1 MHVIMVR
8 TLFYKLGMLLLLAAV
23 LCGCIKNDI
32 PFARIPLSITALKVE
47 GQIGTTSFSEKDRTA
62 TVTLAETVNPKKVK
76 IDSIGYTDKA
86 VAALSS
92 GDVIDLTN
100 DVEVTLSLYQD
111 YVWKIMRNQPIERR
125 LTVSNQVGNAVFDE
139 DKRLVTI
146 NITKS
151 ASLRDVELV
160 DLKLGPT
167 GAAYNGSTEGLPAVS
182 WNRYANYAEITIHV
196 TYSDFIDEEWTVKV
210 YNSDSDVLTERA
222 DGWVNVAWM
231 YGAGVAGKECGFEY
245 REAGAENWIAV
256 PKEYVTVNGGQFY
269 ARVPHLKAN
278 TTYECRAFSDGQR
291 AKEVQFST
299 VDMGSFPNMGFED
312 WHKSEKS
319 VICPWAKDGSKF
331 WDTGNHGS
339 AIVGEKNVTTNVTDI
354 RPGST
359 GKYAACLSSQKI
371 FGVFAAGNFFVGEYK
386 DTQAP
391 NGILGF
397 GREFVSYPT
406 ALKGWFKY
414 KTAPITQV
422 SKGYEKLK
430 NQPDTCIVW
439 VALGDWELTQNA
451 ETGQKT
457 AVEIRTDYNNN
468 NGKYFKEKDDPHVI
482 AYGEMTCGEDVNEYK
497 SFEVKLDY
505 RATNRVPTSLLIVCS
520 ASKYGDYFTGGE
532 SVMWIDDFSLVYD
545 YED

>member
-32 PFARIPLSITALKVE
+32 PFARIPLSITVLKVE

-182 WNRYANYAEITIHV
+182 WSRYANYAETTIHV

-231 YGAGVAGKECGFEY
+231 YGAGVAGTECGFEY

-319 VICPWAKDGSKF
+319 VICPWAKDGSVF

-339 AIVGEKNVTTNVTDI
+339 AIVGEKNVTTNVPDI

-359 GKYAACLSSQKI
+359 GKYAACLSSQNI
-371 FGVFAAGNFFVGEYK
+371 LGVKFAAGNLFVGEYK
-386 DTQAP
+386 KTQGT

-414 KTAPITQV
+414 KTAPITEV

-457 AVEIRTDYNNN
+457 AVEIRTDNNN
-468 NGKYFKEKDDPHVI
+468 NGKYFDKNDPHVI

-532 SVMWIDDFSLVYD
+532 CVMWIDDFSLVYD

>member
-182 WNRYANYAEITIHV
+182 WNRYANYAETTIHV

-231 YGAGVAGKECGFEY
+231 YGAGVAGTECGFEY

-256 PKEYVTVNGGQFY
+256 PKEYVTMNGGQFY

-319 VICPWAKDGSKF
+319 VICPWAKDGSVF

-359 GKYAACLSSQKI
+359 GKYAACLSSQNI
-371 FGVFAAGNFFVGEYK
+371 LGVKFAAGNLFVGEYK
-386 DTQAP
+386 KTQGT

-414 KTAPITQV
+414 KTAPITEV

-457 AVEIRTDYNNN
+457 AVEIRTDNNN
-468 NGKYFKEKDDPHVI
+468 NGKYFDKNDPHVI

-532 SVMWIDDFSLVYD
+532 CVMWIDDFSLVYD

>member
-167 GAAYNGSTEGLPAVS
+167 GAAYNGSAEGLPAVS
-182 WNRYANYAEITIHV
+182 WNRYANYAETTIHV

-231 YGAGVAGKECGFEY
+231 YGAGVAGTECGFEY

-319 VICPWAKDGSKF
+319 VICPWAKDGSVF

-339 AIVGEKNVTTNVTDI
+339 AIVGEKNVTTNVPDI

-359 GKYAACLSSQKI
+359 GKYAACLSSQNI
-371 FGVFAAGNFFVGEYK
+371 LGVKFAAGNLFVGEYK
-386 DTQAP
+386 DTEGT

-397 GREFVSYPT
+397 GREFASYPT

-414 KTAPITQV
+414 QTAPIKFV
-422 SKGYEKLK
+422 SKGYEHLK
-430 NQPDTCIVW
+430 NEPDTCIVW

-457 AVEIRTDYNNN
+457 AVEIRTDNNN
-468 NGKYFKEKDDPHVI
+468 NGKYFDKNDPHVI

>member
-86 VAALSS
+86 IAALSS

-182 WNRYANYAEITIHV
+182 WNRYANYAETTIHV

-231 YGAGVAGKECGFEY
+231 YGAGVAGTECGFEY

-319 VICPWAKDGSKF
+319 VICPWAKDGSVF

-339 AIVGEKNVTTNVTDI
+339 AIVGEKNVTTNVPDI

-359 GKYAACLSSQKI
+359 GKYAACLSSQNI
-371 FGVFAAGNFFVGEYK
+371 LGVKFAAGNLFVGEYK
-386 DTQAP
+386 DTEGT

-397 GREFVSYPT
+397 GREFASYPT

-414 KTAPITQV
+414 QTAPIKFV
-422 SKGYEKLK
+422 SKGYEHLK
-430 NQPDTCIVW
+430 NEPDTCIVW

-457 AVEIRTDYNNN
+457 AVEIRTDNNN
-468 NGKYFKEKDDPHVI
+468 NGKYFDKNDPHVI

>member
-8 TLFYKLGMLLLLAAV
+8 TLFYKLEMLLLLAAV

-76 IDSIGYTDKA
+76 IDSIGYTEKA
-86 VAALSS
+86 VATLAS

-151 ASLRDVELV
+151 ASLKDVELV

-167 GAAYNGSTEGLPAVS
+167 GAAYDGRTEGLPAVS
-182 WNRYANYAEITIHV
+182 WNRYANYAETTIHV

-231 YGAGVAGKECGFEY
+231 YGAGVAGTECGFEY

-256 PKEYVTVNGGQFY
+256 PKEYVTVNGGQFS

-312 WHKSEKS
+312 WHTSEKS
-319 VICPWAKDGSKF
+319 VICPWAKDGSIF

-339 AIVGEKNVTTNVTDI
+339 AIGKKNVTTNVTDI

-359 GKYAACLSSQKI
+359 GKYAACLSSQNILGLK
-371 FGVFAAGNFFVGEYK
+371 FAAGNLFVGEYK
-386 DTQAP
+386 KTQGT

-457 AVEIRTDYNNN
+457 AVEIRTDNNN
-468 NGKYFKEKDDPHVI
+468 NGKYFEEKDDPHVI

-497 SFEVKLDY
+497 PFEIKLDY

-532 SVMWIDDFSLVYD
+532 CVMWIDDFSLVYD

>member
-182 WNRYANYAEITIHV
+182 WNRYANYAETTIHV
-196 TYSDFIDEEWTVKV
+196 TYSDFIDEKWTVKI

-231 YGAGVAGKECGFEY
+231 YGAGVAGTECGFEY

-319 VICPWAKDGSKF
+319 VICPWAKDGSVF

-339 AIVGEKNVTTNVTDI
+339 AIVGEKNVTTNVPDI

-359 GKYAACLSSQKI
+359 GKYAACLSSQNI
-371 FGVFAAGNFFVGEYK
+371 LGVKFAAGNLFVGEYK
-386 DTQAP
+386 KTQGT

-414 KTAPITQV
+414 KTAPITEV

-457 AVEIRTDYNNN
+457 AVEIRTDNNN
-468 NGKYFKEKDDPHVI
+468 NGKYFDKNDPHVI

-532 SVMWIDDFSLVYD
+532 CVMWIDDFSLVYD

>member
-92 GDVIDLTN
+92 GDVIDLTS

-111 YVWKIMRNQPIERR
+111 YVWKIVRNQPVARR

-151 ASLRDVELV
+151 ASLKDVELV
-160 DLKLGPT
+160 DLKLGPA
-167 GAAYNGSTEGLPAVS
+167 GAAYNGTADGLPTVS
-182 WNRYANYAEITIHV
+182 WKRYNNFAVTAIQV

-210 YNSDSDVLTERA
+210 YKSDSDVLTERA

-231 YGAGVAGKECGFEY
+231 YGAGLAGTECGFEY

-319 VICPWAKDGSKF
+319 VICPWAQDGSVF

-359 GKYAACLSSQKI
+359 GKYAACLASQNI
-371 FGVFAAGNFFVGEYK
+371 LGVKFAAGNLFVGEYK
-386 DTQAP
+386 KTKGT

-397 GREFVSYPT
+397 GREFASYPT

-414 KTAPITQV
+414 KTAPIKVV
-422 SKGYEKLK
+422 SKGYEHLK
-430 NQPDTCIVW
+430 NEPDTCIVW
-439 VALGDWELTQNA
+439 VALGDWELSLNA

-457 AVEIRTDYNNN
+457 AVEVETDNNN
-468 NGKYFKEKDDPHVI
+468 EGKYFDKNDPHVI
-482 AYGEMTCGEDVNEYK
+482 AYGEMICGEDVNEYK
-497 SFEVKLDY
+497 PFEIKLDY

-532 SVMWIDDFSLVYD
+532 CVMWIDDFSLVYD

>member
-182 WNRYANYAEITIHV
+182 WNRYANYAETTIHV

-231 YGAGVAGKECGFEY
+231 YGAGVAGTECGFEY

-339 AIVGEKNVTTNVTDI
+339 AIVGEKNVTTNVPDI

-359 GKYAACLSSQKI
+359 GKYAACLSSQNI
-371 FGVFAAGNFFVGEYK
+371 LGVKFAAGNLFVGEYK
-386 DTQAP
+386 KTQGT

-414 KTAPITQV
+414 KTAPITEV

-457 AVEIRTDYNNN
+457 AVEIRTDNNN
-468 NGKYFKEKDDPHVI
+468 NGKYFDKNDPHVI

>member
-182 WNRYANYAEITIHV
+182 WNRYANYAETTIHV

-231 YGAGVAGKECGFEY
+231 YGAGVAGTECGFEY

-278 TTYECRAFSDGQR
+278 TTYECRAFSDGKR

-319 VICPWAKDGSKF
+319 VICPWAKDGSVF

-339 AIVGEKNVTTNVTDI
+339 AIVGEKNVTTNVPDI

-359 GKYAACLSSQKI
+359 GKYAACLSSQNI
-371 FGVFAAGNFFVGEYK
+371 LGVKFAAGNLFVGEYK
-386 DTQAP
+386 DTEGT

-414 KTAPITQV
+414 KTAPITEV

-457 AVEIRTDYNNN
+457 AVEIRTDNNN
-468 NGKYFKEKDDPHVI
+468 NGKYFDKNDPHVI

-532 SVMWIDDFSLVYD
+532 CVMWIDDFSLVYD

>member
-182 WNRYANYAEITIHV
+182 WNRYANYAETTIHV

-231 YGAGVAGKECGFEY
+231 YGAGVAGTECGFEY

-319 VICPWAKDGSKF
+319 VICPWAKDGSVF

-339 AIVGEKNVTTNVTDI
+339 AIVGEKNVTTNVKDI

-359 GKYAACLSSQKI
+359 GQYAACLSSQNI
-371 FGVFAAGNFFVGEYK
+371 LGVKFAAGNLFVGEYK
-386 DTQAP
+386 KTQGT

-414 KTAPITQV
+414 KTAPITEV

-430 NQPDTCIVW
+430 NLPDTCIVW

-457 AVEIRTDYNNN
+457 AVEIRTDNNN
-468 NGKYFKEKDDPHVI
+468 NGKYFDKNDPHVI

-505 RATNRVPTSLLIVCS
+505 RATNRVPTSLLIVGS

>member
-182 WNRYANYAEITIHV
+182 WNRYANYAETTIHV
-196 TYSDFIDEEWTVKV
+196 TYSDFIDEEWTVKI

-231 YGAGVAGKECGFEY
+231 YGAGVAGTECGFEY

-319 VICPWAKDGSKF
+319 VICPWAKDGSVF

-339 AIVGEKNVTTNVTDI
+339 AIVGEKNVTTNVKDI

-359 GKYAACLSSQKI
+359 GQYAACLSSQNI
-371 FGVFAAGNFFVGEYK
+371 LGVKFAAGNLFVGEYK
-386 DTQAP
+386 KTQGT

-414 KTAPITQV
+414 KTAPITEV

-430 NQPDTCIVW
+430 NLPDTCIVW

-457 AVEIRTDYNNN
+457 AVEIRTDNNN
-468 NGKYFKEKDDPHVI
+468 NGKYFDKNDPHVI

>member
-8 TLFYKLGMLLLLAAV
+8 TLFYKLGMPLLLAAV

-160 DLKLGPT
+160 DLKFGPT

-182 WNRYANYAEITIHV
+182 WSRYANYAETTIHV

-231 YGAGVAGKECGFEY
+231 YGAGVAGTECGFEY

-319 VICPWAKDGSKF
+319 VICPWAKDGSVF

-339 AIVGEKNVTTNVTDI
+339 AIVGEKNVTTNVKDI

-359 GKYAACLSSQKI
+359 GQYAACLSSQNI
-371 FGVFAAGNFFVGEYK
+371 LGVKFAAGNLFVGEYK
-386 DTQAP
+386 KTQGT

-414 KTAPITQV
+414 KTAPITEV

-457 AVEIRTDYNNN
+457 AVEIRTDNNN
-468 NGKYFKEKDDPHVI
+468 NGKYFDKNDPHVI

>member
-182 WNRYANYAEITIHV
+182 WSRYANYAETTIHV

-231 YGAGVAGKECGFEY
+231 YGAGVAGTECGFEY

-319 VICPWAKDGSKF
+319 VICPWAKDGSVF

-339 AIVGEKNVTTNVTDI
+339 AIVGEKNVTTNVPDI

-359 GKYAACLSSQKI
+359 GKYAACLSSQNI
-371 FGVFAAGNFFVGEYK
+371 LGVKFAAGNLFVGEYK
-386 DTQAP
+386 KTQGT

-414 KTAPITQV
+414 KTAPITEV

-457 AVEIRTDYNNN
+457 AVEIRTDNNN
-468 NGKYFKEKDDPHVI
+468 NGKYFDKNDPHVI

>member
-151 ASLRDVELV
+151 ASLKDVELV

-182 WNRYANYAEITIHV
+182 WNRYANYAETTIHV

-231 YGAGVAGKECGFEY
+231 YGAGVAGTECGFEY

-319 VICPWAKDGSKF
+319 VICPWAKDGSVF

-339 AIVGEKNVTTNVTDI
+339 AIVGEKNVTTNVPDI

-359 GKYAACLSSQKI
+359 GKYAACLSSQNI
-371 FGVFAAGNFFVGEYK
+371 LGVKFAAGNLFVGEYK
-386 DTQAP
+386 KTQGT

-414 KTAPITQV
+414 KTAPITEV

-457 AVEIRTDYNNN
+457 AVEIRTDNNN
-468 NGKYFKEKDDPHVI
+468 NGKYFDKNDPHVI

-532 SVMWIDDFSLVYD
+532 CVMWIDDFSLVYD

>member
-160 DLKLGPT
+160 DLKFGPT

-182 WNRYANYAEITIHV
+182 WSRYANYAETTIHV

-231 YGAGVAGKECGFEY
+231 YGAGVAGTECGFEY

-339 AIVGEKNVTTNVTDI
+339 AIVGEKNVTTNVPDI

-359 GKYAACLSSQKI
+359 GKYAACLSSQNI
-371 FGVFAAGNFFVGEYK
+371 LGVKFAAGNLFVGEYK
-386 DTQAP
+386 KTQGT

-414 KTAPITQV
+414 KTAPITEV

-457 AVEIRTDYNNN
+457 AVEIRTDNNN
-468 NGKYFKEKDDPHVI
+468 NGKYFDKNDPHVI

-532 SVMWIDDFSLVYD
+532 CVMWIDDFSLVYD

>member
-8 TLFYKLGMLLLLAAV
+8 TLFYKLGMLLLAAV

-92 GDVIDLTN
+92 GDVIDLTS

-111 YVWKIMRNQPIERR
+111 YVWKIVRNQPVARR

-151 ASLRDVELV
+151 ASLKDVELV
-160 DLKLGPT
+160 DLKLGPA
-167 GAAYNGSTEGLPAVS
+167 GAAYNGTADGLPTVS
-182 WNRYANYAEITIHV
+182 WKRYNNFAVTAIQV

-210 YNSDSDVLTERA
+210 YKSDSDVLTERA

-231 YGAGVAGKECGFEY
+231 YGAGLAGTECGFEY

-319 VICPWAKDGSKF
+319 VICPWAKDGSVF

-359 GKYAACLSSQKI
+359 GKYAACLASQNI
-371 FGVFAAGNFFVGEYK
+371 LGVKFAAGNLFVGEYK
-386 DTQAP
+386 KTKGT

-397 GREFVSYPT
+397 GREFASYPT

-414 KTAPITQV
+414 KTAPIKVV
-422 SKGYEKLK
+422 SKGYEHLK
-430 NQPDTCIVW
+430 NEPDTCIVW
-439 VALGDWELTQNA
+439 VALGDWELSLNA

-457 AVEIRTDYNNN
+457 AVEVETDNNN
-468 NGKYFKEKDDPHVI
+468 EGKYFDKNDPHVI
-482 AYGEMTCGEDVNEYK
+482 AYGEMICGEDVNEYK
-497 SFEVKLDY
+497 PFEIKLDY

-532 SVMWIDDFSLVYD
+532 CVMWIDDFSLVYD

>member
-151 ASLRDVELV
+151 ASLKDVELV

-182 WNRYANYAEITIHV
+182 WNRYANYAETTIHV

-231 YGAGVAGKECGFEY
+231 YGAGVAGTECGFEY

-278 TTYECRAFSDGQR
+278 TTYDCRAFSDGQR

-359 GKYAACLSSQKI
+359 GKYAACLSSQNI
-371 FGVFAAGNFFVGEYK
+371 LGVKFAAGNLFVGEYK
-386 DTQAP
+386 KTQGT

-414 KTAPITQV
+414 KTAPITEV

-457 AVEIRTDYNNN
+457 AVEIRTDNNN
-468 NGKYFKEKDDPHVI
+468 NGKYFDKNDPHVI

-532 SVMWIDDFSLVYD
+532 CVMWIDDFSLVYD

>member
-182 WNRYANYAEITIHV
+182 WNRYANYAETTIHV

-231 YGAGVAGKECGFEY
+231 YGAGVAGTECGFEY

-319 VICPWAKDGSKF
+319 VICPWAKDGSVF

-339 AIVGEKNVTTNVTDI
+339 AIVGEKNVTTNVPDI

-359 GKYAACLSSQKI
+359 GKYAACLSSQNI
-371 FGVFAAGNFFVGEYK
+371 LGVKFAAGNLFVGEYK
-386 DTQAP
+386 DTEGT

-397 GREFVSYPT
+397 GREFASYPT

-414 KTAPITQV
+414 QTAPIKFV
-422 SKGYEKLK
+422 SKGYEHLK
-430 NQPDTCIVW
+430 NEPDTCIVW

-457 AVEIRTDYNNN
+457 AVEIRTDNNN
-468 NGKYFKEKDDPHVI
+468 NGKYFDKNDPHVI

>member
-160 DLKLGPT
+160 DLKFGPT

-182 WNRYANYAEITIHV
+182 WNRYANYAETTIHV

-231 YGAGVAGKECGFEY
+231 YGAGVAGTECGFEY

-319 VICPWAKDGSKF
+319 VICPWAKDGSVF

-339 AIVGEKNVTTNVTDI
+339 AIVGEKNVTTNVPDI

-359 GKYAACLSSQKI
+359 GKYAACLASQNI
-371 FGVFAAGNFFVGEYK
+371 LGVKFAAGNLFVGEYK
-386 DTQAP
+386 KTKGT

-397 GREFVSYPT
+397 GREFASYPT

-414 KTAPITQV
+414 KTAPIKVV
-422 SKGYEKLK
+422 SKGYEHLK
-430 NQPDTCIVW
+430 NEPDTCIVW
-439 VALGDWELTQNA
+439 VALGDWELSLNA

-457 AVEIRTDYNNN
+457 AVEVETDNNN
-468 NGKYFKEKDDPHVI
+468 EGKYFDKNDPHVI
-482 AYGEMTCGEDVNEYK
+482 AYGEMICGEDVNEYK
-497 SFEVKLDY
+497 PFEIKLDY

-532 SVMWIDDFSLVYD
+532 CVMWIDDFSLVYD

>member
-86 VAALSS
+86 IAALSS

-182 WNRYANYAEITIHV
+182 WNRYANYAETTIHV

-231 YGAGVAGKECGFEY
+231 YGAGVAGTECGFEY

-319 VICPWAKDGSKF
+319 VICPWAKDGSVF

-339 AIVGEKNVTTNVTDI
+339 AIVGEKNVTTNVPDI

-359 GKYAACLSSQKI
+359 GKYAACLSSQNI
-371 FGVFAAGNFFVGEYK
+371 LGVKFAAGNLFVGEYK
-386 DTQAP
+386 KTQGT

-457 AVEIRTDYNNN
+457 AVEIRTDNNN
-468 NGKYFKEKDDPHVI
+468 NGKYFDKNDPHVI

-532 SVMWIDDFSLVYD
+532 CVMWIDDFSLVYD

>member
-182 WNRYANYAEITIHV
+182 WSRYANYAETTIHV

-231 YGAGVAGKECGFEY
+231 YGAGVAGTECGFEY

-319 VICPWAKDGSKF
+319 VICPWAKDGSVF

-339 AIVGEKNVTTNVTDI
+339 AIVGEKNVTTNVPDI

-359 GKYAACLSSQKI
+359 GKYAACLSSQNI
-371 FGVFAAGNFFVGEYK
+371 LGVKFAAGNLFVGEYK
-386 DTQAP
+386 KTQGT

-414 KTAPITQV
+414 KTAPITEV

-457 AVEIRTDYNNN
+457 AVEIRTDNNN
-468 NGKYFKEKDDPHVI
+468 NGKYFDKNDPHVI

-532 SVMWIDDFSLVYD
+532 CVMWIDDFSLVYD

>member
-8 TLFYKLGMLLLLAAV
+8 TLFYKLGMLLLLAVV

-47 GQIGTTSFSEKDRTA
+47 GQVGTTSFSEKDRTA
-62 TVTLAETVNPKKVK
+62 TVTLAETVNPKSVKV
-76 IDSIGYTDKA
+76 DSIGYTEKA
-86 VAALSS
+86 VATLAS

-125 LTVSNQVGNAVFDE
+125 LTVSNQVGNAVFDI
-139 DKRLVTI
+139 DHYMVTI
-146 NITKS
+146 HITKS

-182 WNRYANYAEITIHV
+182 WNRYANYAETTIHV

-231 YGAGVAGKECGFEY
+231 YGAGVAGTECGFEY

-256 PKEYVTVNGGQFY
+256 PKEYVTVNGGQFS

-291 AKEVQFST
+291 AKTVQFST

-319 VICPWAKDGSKF
+319 VICPWAKDGSVF

-359 GKYAACLSSQKI
+359 GQYAACLSSQNI
-371 FGVFAAGNFFVGEYK
+371 LGVKFAAGNLFVGEYK
-386 DTQAP
+386 KTQGT

-457 AVEIRTDYNNN
+457 AVEIRTDNNN
-468 NGKYFKEKDDPHVI
+468 NGKYFDKNDPHVI

-532 SVMWIDDFSLVYD
+532 CVMWIDDFSLVYD

>member
-160 DLKLGPT
+160 DLKFGPT

-182 WNRYANYAEITIHV
+182 WSRYANYAETTIHV

-231 YGAGVAGKECGFEY
+231 YGAGVAGTECGFEY

-319 VICPWAKDGSKF
+319 VICPWAKDGSVF

-339 AIVGEKNVTTNVTDI
+339 AIVGEKNVTTNVPDI

-359 GKYAACLSSQKI
+359 GKYAACLSSQNI
-371 FGVFAAGNFFVGEYK
+371 LGVKFAAGNLFVGEYK
-386 DTQAP
+386 DTEGT

-397 GREFVSYPT
+397 GREFASYPT

-414 KTAPITQV
+414 QTAPIKFV
-422 SKGYEKLK
+422 SKGYEHLK
-430 NQPDTCIVW
+430 NEPDTCIVW

-457 AVEIRTDYNNN
+457 AVEIRTDNNN
-468 NGKYFKEKDDPHVI
+468 NGKYFDKNDPHVI

-532 SVMWIDDFSLVYD
+532 CVMWIDDFSLVYD

>member
-182 WNRYANYAEITIHV
+182 WNRYANYAETTIHV

-231 YGAGVAGKECGFEY
+231 YGAGVAGTECGFEY

-319 VICPWAKDGSKF
+319 VICPWAKDGSVF
-331 WDTGNHGS
+331 WDTGNKGS
-339 AIVGEKNVTTNVTDI
+339 AGVTGKNVTTYVTDI

-359 GKYAACLSSQKI
+359 GKYAACLSSQNI
-371 FGVFAAGNFFVGEYK
+371 LGVKFAAGNLFVGEYK
-386 DTQAP
+386 KTQGT

-414 KTAPITQV
+414 KTAPITEV

-457 AVEIRTDYNNN
+457 AVEIRTDNNN
-468 NGKYFKEKDDPHVI
+468 NGKYFDKNDPHVI

-532 SVMWIDDFSLVYD
+532 CVMWIDDFSLVYD

>member
-86 VAALSS
+86 VATLSS

-182 WNRYANYAEITIHV
+182 WNRYANYAETTIHV

-231 YGAGVAGKECGFEY
+231 YGAGVAGTECGFEY

-319 VICPWAKDGSKF
+319 VICPWAKDGSVF

-339 AIVGEKNVTTNVTDI
+339 AIVGEKNVTTNVPDI

-359 GKYAACLSSQKI
+359 GKYAACLSSQNI
-371 FGVFAAGNFFVGEYK
+371 LGVKFAAGNLFVGEYK
-386 DTQAP
+386 KTQGT

-414 KTAPITQV
+414 KTAPITEV

-457 AVEIRTDYNNN
+457 AVEIRTDNNN
-468 NGKYFKEKDDPHVI
+468 NGKYFDKNDPHVI

-532 SVMWIDDFSLVYD
+532 CVMWIDDFSLVYD

>member
-160 DLKLGPT
+160 DLKFGPT

-182 WNRYANYAEITIHV
+182 WSRYANYAETTIHV

-231 YGAGVAGKECGFEY
+231 YGAGVAGTECGFEY

-319 VICPWAKDGSKF
+319 VICPWAKDGSVF

-339 AIVGEKNVTTNVTDI
+339 AIVGEKNVTTNVPDI

-359 GKYAACLSSQKI
+359 GKYAACLSSQNI
-371 FGVFAAGNFFVGEYK
+371 LGVKFAAGNLFVGEYK
-386 DTQAP
+386 DTEGT

-414 KTAPITQV
+414 KTAPITEV

-457 AVEIRTDYNNN
+457 AVEIRTDNNN
-468 NGKYFKEKDDPHVI
+468 NGKYFDKNDPHVI

>member
-182 WNRYANYAEITIHV
+182 WNRYANYAETTIHV
-196 TYSDFIDEEWTVKV
+196 TYSDFIDEEWTVKI

-231 YGAGVAGKECGFEY
+231 YGAGVAGTECGFEY

-319 VICPWAKDGSKF
+319 VICPWAKDGSVF

-339 AIVGEKNVTTNVTDI
+339 AIVGEKNVTTNVPDI

-359 GKYAACLSSQKI
+359 GQYAACLSSQNI
-371 FGVFAAGNFFVGEYK
+371 LGVKFAAGNLFVGEYK
-386 DTQAP
+386 KTQGT

-414 KTAPITQV
+414 KTAPITEV

-430 NQPDTCIVW
+430 NLPDTCIVW

-457 AVEIRTDYNNN
+457 AVEIRTDNNN
-468 NGKYFKEKDDPHVI
+468 NGKYFDKNDPHVI

-532 SVMWIDDFSLVYD
+532 CVMWIDDFSLVYD

>member
-182 WNRYANYAEITIHV
+182 WSRYANYAETTIHV

-231 YGAGVAGKECGFEY
+231 YGAGVAGTECGFEY

-319 VICPWAKDGSKF
+319 VICPWAKDGSVF

-339 AIVGEKNVTTNVTDI
+339 AIVGEKNVTTNVPDI

-359 GKYAACLSSQKI
+359 GKYAACLSSQNI
-371 FGVFAAGNFFVGEYK
+371 LGVKFAAGNLFVGEYK
-386 DTQAP
+386 KTQGT

-414 KTAPITQV
+414 KTAPITEV

-430 NQPDTCIVW
+430 NLPDTCIVW

-457 AVEIRTDYNNN
+457 AVEIRTDNNN
-468 NGKYFKEKDDPHVI
+468 NGKYFDKNDPHVI

>member
-151 ASLRDVELV
+151 ASLKDVELV

-182 WNRYANYAEITIHV
+182 WNRYANYAETTIHV
-196 TYSDFIDEEWTVKV
+196 TYSDFIDEKWTVKI

-231 YGAGVAGKECGFEY
+231 YGAGVAGTECGFEY

-256 PKEYVTVNGGQFY
+256 PKEYVTVNGGQFS

-291 AKEVQFST
+291 AKAVQFST

-319 VICPWAKDGSKF
+319 VICPWAKDGSVF

-339 AIVGEKNVTTNVTDI
+339 AIVGEKNVTTNVPDI

-359 GKYAACLSSQKI
+359 GQYAACLSSQNI
-371 FGVFAAGNFFVGEYK
+371 LGVKFAAGNLFVGEYK
-386 DTQAP
+386 KTQGT

-457 AVEIRTDYNNN
+457 AVEIRTDNNN
-468 NGKYFKEKDDPHVI
+468 NGKYFDKNDPHVI

-532 SVMWIDDFSLVYD
+532 CVMWIDDFSLVYD

>member
-182 WNRYANYAEITIHV
+182 WNRYANYAETTIHV

-231 YGAGVAGKECGFEY
+231 YGAGVAGTECGFEY

-319 VICPWAKDGSKF
+319 VICPWAKDGSVF

-339 AIVGEKNVTTNVTDI
+339 AIVGEKNVTTNVPDI

-359 GKYAACLSSQKI
+359 GQYAACLSSQNI
-371 FGVFAAGNFFVGEYK
+371 LGVKFAAGNLFVGEYK
-386 DTQAP
+386 KTQGT

-457 AVEIRTDYNNN
+457 AVEIRTDNNN
-468 NGKYFKEKDDPHVI
+468 NGKYFDKNDPHVI

-532 SVMWIDDFSLVYD
+532 CVMWIDDFSLVYD

>member
-146 NITKS
+146 NITNS
-151 ASLRDVELV
+151 ASLKDVELV

-182 WNRYANYAEITIHV
+182 WNRYANYAETTIHV

-231 YGAGVAGKECGFEY
+231 YGAGVAGTECGFEY

-319 VICPWAKDGSKF
+319 VICPWAKDGSVF

-339 AIVGEKNVTTNVTDI
+339 AIVGEKNVTTNVPDI

-359 GKYAACLSSQKI
+359 GKYAACLSSQNI
-371 FGVFAAGNFFVGEYK
+371 LGVKFAAGNLFVGEYK
-386 DTQAP
+386 DTEGT

-397 GREFVSYPT
+397 GREFASYPT

-414 KTAPITQV
+414 QTAPIKFV
-422 SKGYEKLK
+422 SKGYEHLK
-430 NQPDTCIVW
+430 NEPDTCIVW

-457 AVEIRTDYNNN
+457 AVEIRTDNNN
-468 NGKYFKEKDDPHVI
+468 NGKYFDKNDPHVI

>member
-182 WNRYANYAEITIHV
+182 WNRYANYAETTIHV

-231 YGAGVAGKECGFEY
+231 YGAGVAGTECGFEY

-319 VICPWAKDGSKF
+319 VICPWAKDGSVF

-339 AIVGEKNVTTNVTDI
+339 AIVGEKNVTTNVPDI

-359 GKYAACLSSQKI
+359 GQYAACLSSQNI
-371 FGVFAAGNFFVGEYK
+371 LGVKFAAGNLFVGEYK
-386 DTQAP
+386 KTQGT

-414 KTAPITQV
+414 KTAPITEV

-430 NQPDTCIVW
+430 NLPDTCIVW

-457 AVEIRTDYNNN
+457 AVEIRTDNNN
-468 NGKYFKEKDDPHVI
+468 NGKYFDKNDPHVI

-532 SVMWIDDFSLVYD
+532 CVMWIDDFSLVYD

>member
-182 WNRYANYAEITIHV
+182 WNRYANYAETTIHV

-231 YGAGVAGKECGFEY
+231 YGAGVAGTECGFEY

-319 VICPWAKDGSKF
+319 VICPWAKDGSVF

-339 AIVGEKNVTTNVTDI
+339 AIVGEKNVTTNVPDI

-359 GKYAACLSSQKI
+359 GKYAACLSSQNI
-371 FGVFAAGNFFVGEYK
+371 LGVKFAAGNLFVGEYK
-386 DTQAP
+386 KTQGT

-414 KTAPITQV
+414 KTAPITEV

-457 AVEIRTDYNNN
+457 AVEIRTDNNN
-468 NGKYFKEKDDPHVI
+468 NGKYFDKNDPHVI

-532 SVMWIDDFSLVYD
+532 CVMWIDDFSLVYD

>member
-182 WNRYANYAEITIHV
+182 WNRYANYAETTIHV

-231 YGAGVAGKECGFEY
+231 YGAGVAGTECGFEY

-319 VICPWAKDGSKF
+319 VICPWAKDGSVF

-339 AIVGEKNVTTNVTDI
+339 AIVGEKNVTTNVKDI

-359 GKYAACLSSQKI
+359 GKYAACLSSQNI
-371 FGVFAAGNFFVGEYK
+371 LGVKFAAGNLFVGEYK
-386 DTQAP
+386 KTQGT

-414 KTAPITQV
+414 KTAPITEV

-457 AVEIRTDYNNN
+457 AVEIRTDNNN
-468 NGKYFKEKDDPHVI
+468 NGKYFDKNDPHVI

-532 SVMWIDDFSLVYD
+532 CVMWIDDFSLVYD

>member
-160 DLKLGPT
+160 DLKFGPT

-182 WNRYANYAEITIHV
+182 WSRYANYAETTIHV

-231 YGAGVAGKECGFEY
+231 YGAGVAGTECGFEY

-319 VICPWAKDGSKF
+319 VICPWAKDGSVF

-339 AIVGEKNVTTNVTDI
+339 AIVGEKNVTTNVPDI

-359 GKYAACLSSQKI
+359 GQYAACLSSQNI
-371 FGVFAAGNFFVGEYK
+371 LGVKFAAGNLFVGEYK
-386 DTQAP
+386 KTQGT

-414 KTAPITQV
+414 KTAPITEV

-457 AVEIRTDYNNN
+457 AVEIRTDNNN
-468 NGKYFKEKDDPHVI
+468 NGKYFDKNDPHVI

>member
-47 GQIGTTSFSEKDRTA
+47 GQIGTTAFSEKDRTA

-151 ASLRDVELV
+151 ASLKDVELV

-182 WNRYANYAEITIHV
+182 WNRYANYAETTIHV

-231 YGAGVAGKECGFEY
+231 YGAGVAGTECGFEY

-319 VICPWAKDGSKF
+319 VICPWAKDGSVF

-339 AIVGEKNVTTNVTDI
+339 AIVGEKNVTTNVPDI

-359 GKYAACLSSQKI
+359 GKYAACLSSQNI
-371 FGVFAAGNFFVGEYK
+371 LGVKFAAGNLFVGEYK
-386 DTQAP
+386 KTQGT

-414 KTAPITQV
+414 KTAPITEV

-457 AVEIRTDYNNN
+457 AVEIRTDNNN
-468 NGKYFKEKDDPHVI
+468 NGKYFDKNDPHVI

>member
-182 WNRYANYAEITIHV
+182 WNRYANYAETTIHV
-196 TYSDFIDEEWTVKV
+196 TYSDFIDEEWTVKI

-231 YGAGVAGKECGFEY
+231 YGAGVAGTECGFEY

-319 VICPWAKDGSKF
+319 VICPWAKDGSVF

-339 AIVGEKNVTTNVTDI
+339 AIVGEKNVTTNVPDI

-359 GKYAACLSSQKI
+359 GKYAACLSSQNI
-371 FGVFAAGNFFVGEYK
+371 LGVKFAAGNLFVGEYK
-386 DTQAP
+386 KTQGT

-414 KTAPITQV
+414 KTAPITEV

-430 NQPDTCIVW
+430 NLPDTCIVW

-457 AVEIRTDYNNN
+457 AVEIRTDNNN
-468 NGKYFKEKDDPHVI
+468 NGKYFDKNDPHVI

-532 SVMWIDDFSLVYD
+532 CVMWIDDFSLVYD

>member
-111 YVWKIMRNQPIERR
+111 YVWKIIRNQPIERR

-139 DKRLVTI
+139 GKRLVTI

-182 WNRYANYAEITIHV
+182 WNRYANYAETTIHV

-231 YGAGVAGKECGFEY
+231 YGAGVAGTECGFEY

-319 VICPWAKDGSKF
+319 VICPWAKDGSVF

-339 AIVGEKNVTTNVTDI
+339 AIVGEKNVTTNVPDI

-359 GKYAACLSSQKI
+359 GKYAACLSSQNI
-371 FGVFAAGNFFVGEYK
+371 LGVKFAAGNLFVGEYK
-386 DTQAP
+386 KAQGT

-414 KTAPITQV
+414 KTAPITEV

-457 AVEIRTDYNNN
+457 AVEIRTDNNN
-468 NGKYFKEKDDPHVI
+468 NGKYFDKNDPHVI

-532 SVMWIDDFSLVYD
+532 CVMWIDDFSLVYD

>member
-182 WNRYANYAEITIHV
+182 WNRYANYAETTIHV
-196 TYSDFIDEEWTVKV
+196 TYSDFINEEWTVKV

-231 YGAGVAGKECGFEY
+231 YGAGVAGTECGFEY

-319 VICPWAKDGSKF
+319 VICPWAKDGSVF

-339 AIVGEKNVTTNVTDI
+339 AIVGEKNVTTNVPDI

-359 GKYAACLSSQKI
+359 GKYAACLSSQNI
-371 FGVFAAGNFFVGEYK
+371 LGVKFAAGNLFVGEYK
-386 DTQAP
+386 KTQGT

-414 KTAPITQV
+414 KTAPITEV

-457 AVEIRTDYNNN
+457 AVEIRTDNNN
-468 NGKYFKEKDDPHVI
+468 NGKYFDKNDPHVI